1 MKNIKIKYI
10 LFRLLG
16 PAPNIH
22 LGSNQI
28 ITSSPILRDSARV
41 LVMDNFGMFPS
52 VEEEIDFVDQS
63 GYVFGQ
69 NITAT
74 LNHVPVVLHWWREES
89 RFIDGDSAHDV
100 VTYICNKLIPSM
112 IKHRNAE
119 LAERLRK
126 MEQQE
131 ESKANKNKGKGDA
144 ESNKN
149 DEKTPWLITTEG
161 EDNTSQADQA
171 NQQDGKIL
179 NYIIIFDNNFCL

>member
-1 MKNIKIKYI
+1 
-10 LFRLLG
+10 
-16 PAPNIH
+16 
-22 LGSNQI
+22 
-28 ITSSPILRDSARV
+28 
-41 LVMDNFGMFPS
+41 MDNFGMFPS

-74 LNHVPVVLHWWREES
+74 LNHVPIVLHWWREES

-112 IKHRNAE
+112 IKYRNTE

-131 ESKANKNKGKGDA
+131 ESKVNKNKTKSEEDT
-144 ESNKN
+144 NKN
-149 DEKTPWLITTEG
+149 DVKKDEE
-161 EDNTSQADQA
+161 EDNATQGERNNLEEGTSFC
-171 NQQDGKIL
+171 
-179 NYIIIFDNNFCL
+179 IFF